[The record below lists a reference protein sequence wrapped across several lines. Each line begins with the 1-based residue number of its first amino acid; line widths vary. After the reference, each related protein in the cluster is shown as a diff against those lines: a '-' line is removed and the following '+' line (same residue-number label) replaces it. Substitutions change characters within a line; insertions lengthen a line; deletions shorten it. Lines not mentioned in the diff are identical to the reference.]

1 MIQTIFGS
9 PVVILESN
17 NTKELVSDEIYNEIV
32 DYLMSPD
39 NKLVEHT
46 YARGGK
52 VFSTDVNFAMN
63 KDRIESLDTLLNFLK
78 EKGLTYSYLYSDKPI
93 KDLKFHNM
101 WINLTFQGCEIKNHY
116 DSYDDTKEKSLI
128 ILFYPKA
135 PKGGSNLVFIHNSK
149 YGEWASERPEED
161 QVKINIEDGNIVIID
176 NFILHAV
183 DQHNLLEPRM
193 CIAFEFTLET
203 D

>member
-9 PVVILESN
+9 PVVILKS
-17 NTKELVSDEIYNEIV
+17 NTKELLSDEIYNKIV
-32 DYLMSPD
+32 DYLTNPS
-39 NKLVEHT
+39 NKFVEHT

-52 VFSTDVNFAMN
+52 VFSTDVNFTMN
-63 KDRIESLDTLLNFLK
+63 EDRIEGLDTLLNFLK
-78 EKGLTYSYLYSDKPI
+78 EKGLTYSYLHSDKTV

-101 WINLTFQGCEIKNHY
+101 WINLSFQGCEIKNHC
-116 DSYDDTKEKSLI
+116 DSYNDTKEKSLI

-135 PKGGSNLVFIHNSK
+135 PRGGSNLVFIHDSV
-149 YGEWASERPEED
+149 YGEWASERSEED
-161 QVKINIEDGNIVIID
+161 QIKINIEDGDIVIID

-183 DQHNLLEPRM
+183 DKHDLSEPRM
-193 CIAFEFTLET
+193 CMAFEFTLET